1 MSEFAFFRFKSTNM
15 LTMDEEQQKE
25 EIIELT
31 EEVLEAKGIECDRK
45 IASISEEKLEILEEV
60 RKLRKTRKRL
70 LSDSGLEARE
80 GETFT
85 ENKQREQQE
94 RENEEELQYIRYVI
108 L

>member
-25 EIIELT
+25 EIVKLT

-45 IASISEEKLEILEEV
+45 IASISEEKLREILEEV
-60 RKLRKTRKRL
+60 RKLRIKRKRL
-70 LSDSGLEARE
+70 LSDSGVGARE
-80 GETFT
+80 GEAFT

-94 RENEEELQYIRYVI
+94 RENEKEVQYIR
-108 L
+108 